1 MLRGELLEAR
11 WPGPTPGPGRYR
23 STEHRDSPPQID
35 NRMARLSV
43 CLQEI
48 NVNAM
53 VSVVA
58 FMFQNDQLTTR
69 TGKTLNK
76 KTEYMYIYVELLILV
91 EFFPP
96 DLSHNYP
103 PFLHRFSLAELNKWE
118 MVWNSLIS
126 ITSHRKLNLFF
137 TMSS

>member
-1 MLRGELLEAR
+1 MTL
-11 WPGPTPGPGRYR
+11 
-23 STEHRDSPPQID
+23 
-35 NRMARLSV
+35 LSV

-53 VSVVA
+53 FSVVA
-58 FMFQNDQLTTR
+58 FMLQNYQLTTR

-76 KTEYMYIYVELLILV
+76 KVFLEYMYIYV
-91 EFFPP
+91 

-126 ITSHRKLNLFF
+126 ITSHTKFNLFF
-137 TMSS
+137 TMFS